1 MGKYYPDQAVFAR
14 GAGSCFLYNLYKYYN
29 SYNDYNPM
37 KTRVSIIVA
46 MDKNR
51 LIGGE
56 NKLLWNIPG
65 ELKRFKE
72 ITTGHPI
79 IMGRKTHQSIGRV
92 LPNRTNII
100 ITRDPDYKVEGAIVV
115 NSLEQAIKAAENVIA
130 TEAKQSEPP
139 EIFVIGGGQIYQ
151 QALPLAD
158 RLYVTVVDG
167 EYEGDTYFPDYS
179 EFSHATDRQEF
190 LGEPSYQTLTLEKP

>member
-1 MGKYYPDQAVFAR
+1 MI
-14 GAGSCFLYNLYKYYN
+14 
-29 SYNDYNPM
+29 
-37 KTRVSIIVA
+37 SIIVA

-56 NKLLWNIPG
+56 NKLLWNIPS

-100 ITRDPDYKVEGAIVV
+100 ITRDQDYKVEGTIIVH
-115 NSLEQAIKAAENVIA
+115 SLEEALNKA
-130 TEAKQSEPP
+130 QSEPGSD
-139 EIFVIGGGQIYQ
+139 EIFVIGGGQIYA

-158 RLYVTVVDG
+158 RLYLTIVEGD
-167 EYEGDTYFPDYS
+167 YKGDTYFPDYS
-179 EFSHATDRQEF
+179 AFDKVVEEKYFNEA
-190 LGEPSYQTLTLEKP
+190 GIKYKTLILEK

>member
-1 MGKYYPDQAVFAR
+1 MI
-14 GAGSCFLYNLYKYYN
+14 
-29 SYNDYNPM
+29 
-37 KTRVSIIVA
+37 SIIVA

-56 NKLLWNIPG
+56 NKLLWNIPS

-92 LPNRTNII
+92 LPSRTNIVI
-100 ITRDPDYKVEGAIVV
+100 SHSLSHERRGLAGLIVV
-115 NSLEQAIKAAENVIA
+115 GSLDEIYAQAI
-130 TEAKQSEPP
+130 
-139 EIFVIGGGQIYQ
+139 
-151 QALPLAD
+151 PLAD
-158 RLYVTVVDG
+158 RLYLTIVEG

-179 EFSHATDRQEF
+179 AFVKVVEEKYFNEA
-190 LGEPSYQTLTLEKP
+190 GIKYNTLILEK

>member
-1 MGKYYPDQAVFAR
+1 M
-14 GAGSCFLYNLYKYYN
+14 N
-29 SYNDYNPM
+29 S
-37 KTRVSIIVA
+37 KLSIIVA

-79 IMGRKTHQSIGRV
+79 ILGRKTHESIGRV

-100 ITRDPDYKVEGAIVV
+100 VTRDPDYKVEGTIVV
-115 NSLEQAIKAAENVIA
+115 HSLEKALEK
-130 TEAKQSEPP
+130 AKSEPGCD
-139 EIFVIGGGQIYQ
+139 EIFVIGGGQIYA
-151 QALPLAD
+151 QALPMAD
-158 RLYVTVVDG
+158 RLYVTIVDG
-167 EYEGDTYFPDYS
+167 DYEGDTYFPDYS
-179 EFSHATDRQEF
+179 DFTKVVEEKDFNESEIK
-190 LGEPSYQTLTLEKP
+190 YKTLILEK